1 MQDCIA
7 REGLQENCIAIQ
19 KLYCDSRGSGL
30 LDCVVTQGRDTASQA
45 TTRQLG
51 ALGAAGDRA
60 GALGARASAGGRWA
74 LGVLALGAQAGRR
87 ARGAGARQVRGA
99 LGMGAGRAT
108 ERAAGPAGYAL
119 DALSLF
125 LARFDSVLFLSQIF
139 RHCSRTRF
147 MNTVHHKIFQK
158 KNIK

>member
-30 LDCVVTQGRDTASQA
+30 LDCVVTQGCDTASQA

-51 ALGAAGDRA
+51 ALGAAGACA
-60 GALGARASAGGRWA
+60 GALGARAGVGHVGAGRVGQE
-74 LGVLALGAQAGRR
+74 GAARGERR
-87 ARGAGARQVRGA
+87 ARAAGEQQQGHKRVAGAPGA
-99 LGMGAGRAT
+99 RHWRAAG
-108 ERAAGPAGYAL
+108 RAAGPTGCAL
-119 DALSLF
+119 GELSLF

-139 RHCSRTRF
+139 GHCS
-147 MNTVHHKIFQK
+147 
-158 KNIK
+158 